1 MNKII
6 FALVLLISLSACQ
19 TKSLYHWG
27 DYSQTAYKYVMEPS
41 DKTRLKH
48 QQSMLD
54 IVVTANKKNIK
65 VAPGIYAE
73 LGLLAMEN
81 NKINQAIAYYQQ
93 EAENYKKSSRRNRIL
108 A

>member
-1 MNKII
+1 
-6 FALVLLISLSACQ
+6 
-19 TKSLYHWG
+19 
-27 DYSQTAYKYVMEPS
+27 MEPS

-81 NKINQAIAYYQQ
+81 NKKELSASLIAR
-93 EAENYKKSSRRNRIL
+93 A
-108 A
+108 